1 MRSTLVFPL
10 ASLLVA
16 GVTIASAGVARADF
30 EAEGHVSIG
39 VGDDQSG
46 RGAPPPTVAPA
57 PAPAPVY
64 APPPP
69 GYGPPHHRRV
79 VVVEREGAY
88 THDGLYVRFGLG
100 GGGLSYSETNSN
112 DASYSG
118 SASGPGGG
126 VELSIGGTID
136 PGIVIGGTIFF
147 QEAQQP
153 DFTATTSTGSITT
166 STQNNLDFLIVGPF
180 IEWYPNPHGG
190 FHFGGF
196 AGLAQVSASTQDG
209 TQVSGSQSS
218 TGIGGGVDVGY
229 DFWILPQW
237 AFGISGRFAGGSM
250 STNNSDSSTTSQK
263 VSAAQLMFS
272 LLWH

>member
-10 ASLLVA
+10 ASLFA
-16 GVTIASAGVARADF
+16 AAVTASSTGTARADF

-69 GYGPPHHRRV
+69 GYGPPHYRRV
-79 VVVEREGAY
+79 VVVERDSAY
-88 THDGLYVRFGLG
+88 THDGMYFRFGLG
-100 GGGLSYSETNSN
+100 GGGLA
-112 DASYSG
+112 ASTEGSQSSTSG
-118 SASGPGGG
+118 TGLGL
-126 VELSIGGTID
+126 ELSLGGTID

-147 QEAQQP
+147 QQANQSA
-153 DFTATTSTGSITT
+153 TATVDTAAGTVTSSL
-166 STQNNLDFLIVGPF
+166 SYNLNFLVMGPF

-196 AGLAQVSASTQDG
+196 AGLAGVNTSSSDG
-209 TQVSGSQSS
+209 SSSSS
-218 TGIGGGVDVGY
+218 TSTGFGGGVQAGY
-229 DFWILPQW
+229 DFWLSRQLS
-237 AFGISGRFAGGSM
+237 FGLSGRFAAG
-250 STNNSDSSTTSQK
+250 TISDSSNGSSAPSLT
-263 VSAAQLMFS
+263 VSAGQLMLS